1 MKSRFSDQANITV
14 GNPSRISV
22 AHTWA
27 KDRYRVWFV
36 AKFVL
41 LNKGGDVTTEYF
53 GPTPA
58 RTLISDLRT
67 LLAR

>member
-1 MKSRFSDQANITV
+1 M
-14 GNPSRISV
+14 

-36 AKFVL
+36 PKFNL